1 MPKPVRLEA
10 AKLEEERIAAEA
22 AAEAQ
27 RIEAAL
33 CKLGARPE
41 RHFVRRLKRRPEGRR
56 PGLALG

>member
-1 MPKPVRLEA
+1 MRLEA